1 MGIRDRLADLGVAA
15 LGAAGGALAGFAK
28 AYPAGKYD
36 VDEGPETSP
45 GGTDEDTAESH
56 PVPQDNSPDDPK
68 ALFWDPFSIISAMGY
83 KERPSQISYATLRAM
98 VWRMPIVQ
106 AIIQTRINQVAS
118 FSKPQ
123 RDRYGLGFR
132 IQTRDPRK
140 QPSKAEVRWIE
151 QMSALIQRTGVT
163 ESPRGRD
170 TFEKL
175 LRKVIWDSYVYDQ
188 LAIEIVPDKKGRP
201 CEWYAVDAATIRLA
215 DTARNYVPDDDLKT
229 IRQVQVYDG
238 MIVAEY
244 ALGELAFGV
253 RNPRSDLRAYGY
265 GVSELEMLVSTITAL
280 LWGFEY
286 NMMAFRQ
293 GSVHKGLLNFKGTIP
308 DKQMKQFR
316 RFWYQMLSGI
326 ENAWKTPI
334 TNADDVQ
341 WVPMHTTNRDME
353 YNAWIDFQIKVACS
367 MYQIDPVEVNF
378 KYGNVGQKSGLTEA
392 SNKEKITES
401 KERGLRPMLRFLADI
416 INQFIIWP
424 INESF
429 EFEFVGLDARSPEQA
444 ADLAIK
450 QVKAIKTVD
459 EIRAEDDLP
468 PLPDG
473 KGEVILD
480 PTWLQ
485 FSQAKEAAAQPQG
498 PGGPGG
504 PPGGPGGGPKEPSAE
519 PSPGGMSQDE
529 LAQLFGE
536 GGEGGS
542 PEGGATGPNAEA
554 DAAKQEQARAAR
566 NEGGSPE
573 STAKSLRKSRHST
586 PGLRREERIVL
597 DLLL

>member
-1 MGIRDRLADLGVAA
+1 MGIRETIAGLGRAA
-15 LGAAGGALAGFAK
+15 AGAAGEMLADFSK
-28 AYPAGKYD
+28 SHPPGKYN
-36 VDEGPETSP
+36 VDEGPETAP
-45 GGTDEDTAESH
+45 GGEDEDTAKNH
-56 PVPQDNSPDDPK
+56 PVPVDNSPEDPK
-68 ALFWDPFSIISAMGY
+68 ALFWDPFSIIAAMGY

-98 VWRMPIVQ
+98 VWRMPIIQ
-106 AIIQTRINQVAS
+106 AIIQTRLNQVAS
-118 FSKPQ
+118 FAKPQ

-132 IQTRDPRK
+132 IQTRDSRK
-140 QPSKAEVRWIE
+140 QPTKVETEWIR
-151 QMSALIQRTGVT
+151 QMTALIQRTGVT

-175 LRKVIWDSYVYDQ
+175 LRKVVWDSYVYDQ
-188 LAIEIVPDKKGRP
+188 LAIEIVPDRKGRP

-229 IRQVQVYDG
+229 IRHVQIYDG

-308 DKQMKQFR
+308 DKQMKAFR

-401 KERGLRPMLRFLADI
+401 KERGLRPLLRFLADL
-416 INQFIIWP
+416 INQFILWP
-424 INESF
+424 INEAF

-444 ADLAIK
+444 ADLATK
-450 QVKAIKTVD
+450 QVKSIKTVD

-473 KGEVILD
+473 KGQVILD

-485 FSQAKEAAAQPQG
+485 FSQAKEAAAQQQQG
-498 PGGPGG
+498 GAPGQPGQPGGEGQAPG
-504 PPGGPGGGPKEPSAE
+504 
-519 PSPGGMSQDE
+519 PGGMSQDE

-536 GGEGGS
+536 QGGEQGGEGS
-542 PEGGATGPNAEA
+542 AEGGGTEQQA
-554 DAAKQEQARAAR
+554 DNREQERAAR
-566 NEGGSPE
+566 NEGGGPE
-573 STAKSLRKSRHST
+573 PAAKSLRKAH
-586 PGLRREERIVL
+586 GLRRDDRIVL